1 MILEYLLSNFE
12 ILVFFSICF
21 IVIGFFLLFLL
32 QYTNQKNNYSLFID
46 HISKINKDNK
56 ELKEYLIALG
66 NLLEKH
72 QIGINKI
79 SDKILFVER
88 EINRLSEIKGSED
101 MLSVG
106 IEMAK
111 TGSSREEIVSKTG
124 LRDDEVEAI
133 YTYYKK

>member
-56 ELKEYLIALG
+56 ELIKFQIKYYL
-66 NLLEKH
+66 
-72 QIGINKI
+72 
-79 SDKILFVER
+79 
-88 EINRLSEIKGSED
+88 LSEKSTD
-101 MLSVG
+101 
-106 IEMAK
+106 
-111 TGSSREEIVSKTG
+111 
-124 LRDDEVEAI
+124 
-133 YTYYKK
+133 